1 MSLMVDEAGITA
13 LLAESDVRVIY
24 KTGKDFV
31 CLCPFHSNR
40 STPSMTVSR
49 ETGVFMCFNPA
60 CGAKGDLISLV
71 GRTRNIPRTDAFRVV
86 EKAEVTLDEVVK
98 RLEFDI
104 TKTDDLNL
112 FPQETIDRMKAA
124 MPNSKGEAYMLNRG
138 FTKDTLDYFDIGYS
152 QRQDCVTVPVH
163 SYTGLPMGFIG
174 RKTEGKQFLNS
185 SGLQGRKTLFN
196 VHRAKRHGSALIIV
210 EASFDAMKVHQAGY
224 PNVGALFKG
233 TVTDEQASIIARS
246 FSEIIIFVDNDDPMR
261 YTCELLKKPKASWC
275 RGGCPGHPPG
285 EALSKMIYN
294 RFKTTSSVYK
304 VPFSAYSGLKDAT
317 DMTSDQITNALAST
331 TLYGL
336 DF

>member
-1 MSLMVDEAGITA
+1 MLMVDEAGIQQ

-31 CLCPFHSNR
+31 CLCPFHANR

-71 GRTRNIPRTDAFRVV
+71 GRTRNIPRTDAFRLV

-104 TKTDDLNL
+104 NKTDDIAE

-124 MPNSKGEAYMLNRG
+124 MPGSKGEAYMLGRG
-138 FTKDTLDYFDIGYS
+138 FERSTLDYFDIGYS

-163 SYTGLPMGFIG
+163 SYQGIPMGFIG

-196 VHRAKRHGSALIIV
+196 IHRAKRHGSALIIV

-233 TVTDEQASIIARS
+233 TVTDEQAAIIGRC
-246 FSEIIIFVDNDDPMR
+246 FSEIIIFVDNDDPKQ
-261 YTCELLKKPKASWC
+261 YTCEKLKRPKASWC
-275 RGGCPGHPPG
+275 KPVCEGHPPG

-294 RFKTTSSVYK
+294 RFRASASVYK
-304 VPFSAYSGLKDAT
+304 VPFSSYSGLKDAT
-317 DMTSDQITNALAST
+317 DMTSDQITNALAAT
-331 TLYGL
+331 TMYGL